1 MAETKELDFTVLDR
15 INPEVERSLP
25 TTWRRILSALRK
37 LKEKV
42 EGGE

>member
-1 MAETKELDFTVLDR
+1 MVDTKELDFTVLDR

-37 LKEKV
+37 LKERM
-42 EGGE
+42 EGSD